1 MELAKRFIEE
11 KSHYYCDN
19 WLFYV
24 WGHSYEFD
32 NNDNWNVIEEF
43 SELCGGREDIWYA
56 TNIEIYN
63 YVTAY
68 DSLEYSLDMKLVRN
82 PSAIDVWIRHK
93 NEAVVIPSGKTVA
106 LK

>member
-32 NNDNWNVIEEF
+32 NNNNWEVIEEF
-43 SELCGGREDIWYA
+43 AEYMGGREDIWYA
-56 TNIEIYN
+56 TNMEIYD
-63 YVTAY
+63 YVNAY
-68 DSLEYSLDMKLVRN
+68 RSLVISADGKRVYNPTLIDIWFDLDGKQYKV
-82 PSAIDVWIRHK
+82 A
-93 NEAVVIPSGKTVA
+93 SGETIICN
-106 LK
+106 